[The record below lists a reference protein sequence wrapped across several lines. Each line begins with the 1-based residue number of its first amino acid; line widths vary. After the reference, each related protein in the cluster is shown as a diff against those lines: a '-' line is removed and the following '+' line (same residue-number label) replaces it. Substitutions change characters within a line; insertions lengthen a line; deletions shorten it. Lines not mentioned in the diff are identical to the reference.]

1 MLKTNRLLLQQYRN
15 FASPLKLS
23 STKFLASEL
32 KANPEF
38 YKAFPHLAP
47 ATDKGETVRFND
59 PYRESPFF
67 ESLTH

>member
-1 MLKTNRLLLQQYRN
+1 
-15 FASPLKLS
+15 LKLS